1 MSRFDGLNLPQLMEL
16 MHELVVPE
24 PIAWLPSTP
33 GWWVVLAWL
42 VALAII
48 ALRHWLARRRQS
60 RYRREAGARLDEIAA
75 RATDDPARA
84 AGEISALLKRTALA
98 VYPRDEVAGLY
109 GDAWAQFLVSS
120 SGNDKT
126 IRAAADDLATATF
139 RPDADGPALVAPAR
153 RWIRRHRV

>member
-1 MSRFDGLNLPQLMEL
+1 VSRFDGLNLPQLMEL
-16 MHELVVPE
+16 MHAPVVPE

-33 GWWVVLAWL
+33 GWWVALAWV

-48 ALRHWLARRRQS
+48 ALRHLLARRRQG
-60 RYRREAGARLDEIAA
+60 RYRREASAHLDEIAA

-109 GDAWAQFLVSS
+109 GDAWASFLVSS

-126 IRAAADDLATATF
+126 IRAAADDLAAATF